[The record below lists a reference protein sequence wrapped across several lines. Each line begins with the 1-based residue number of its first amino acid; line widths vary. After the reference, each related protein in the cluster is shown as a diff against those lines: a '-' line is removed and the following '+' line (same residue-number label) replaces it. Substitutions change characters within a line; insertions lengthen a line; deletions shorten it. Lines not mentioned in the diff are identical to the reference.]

1 MEVTEKLMAKV
12 VKEDVKEEKGSVELY
27 ISVHGGLDQT
37 FMIKISHNIIN
48 LKDSSCNICG
58 FILRRP
64 SNI

>member
-37 FMIKISHNIIN
+37 FIIIS
-48 LKDSSCNICG
+48 
-58 FILRRP
+58 
-64 SNI
+64 